1 MAAAAAMVAVLAI
14 GSGAAAY
21 AEAAPDQHS
30 GGETPGGPPGD
41 PGDVLGETITR
52 GPAVGASRG
61 SLPLTGGDILG
72 LSALGIAA
80 VGVGTAA
87 SLASRRRTVRSEA

>member
-1 MAAAAAMVAVLAI
+1 MVAAAAMVAVLAV

-21 AEAAPDQHS
+21 AEGAPDQHA
-30 GGETPGGPPGD
+30 GGETPGGPPAD
-41 PGDVLGETITR
+41 PGTDVLGETITR
-52 GPAVGASRG
+52 GPASQGA
-61 SLPLTGGDILG
+61 LPFTGGDVLG

-87 SLASRRRTVRSEA
+87 SLASRRRAVRSEA